1 MKNLC
6 AAGLLVVCIFAF
18 QSLSAQLQPV
28 TQKPVQKALTLAQLP
43 EKFECN
49 SSLLQKI
56 SAIRKSENISLPL
69 GNFEFTGQVTDKIQ
83 RSAGVVSMNIRST
96 NFPGALFT
104 LSVITDANNKQKL
117 VGRIINPQSDEVLV
131 LTEENNKY
139 FLVKQARSLFMTE

>member
-6 AAGLLVVCIFAF
+6 AAGLLVVCTIAF
-18 QSLSAQLQPV
+18 QSISAQLQPV
-28 TQKPVQKALTLAQLP
+28 IQKPVPKAFTLAQLP
-43 EKFECN
+43 EKLEFN
-49 SSLLQKI
+49 GSLLQRV

-69 GNFEFTGQVTDKIQ
+69 GNFEFAGQVTDKVQ
-83 RSAGVVSMNIRST
+83 RAAGVVSMNIRST

-104 LSVITDANNKQKL
+104 LSVITDADNKQKL

-139 FLVKQARSLFMTE
+139 FLVKQAKQFFMTE

>member
-6 AAGLLVVCIFAF
+6 TAGLLVVCIFAF
-18 QSLSAQLQPV
+18 QSINAQLQPV
-28 TQKPVQKALTLAQLP
+28 TQKPVQKALTLTQLP
-43 EKFECN
+43 DKLECN
-49 SSLLQKI
+49 SSLLKKL

-69 GNFEFTGQVTDKIQ
+69 GNFEFAGQVTDKIQ

-104 LSVITDANNKQKL
+104 LSVITDADNTQKL

-139 FLVKQARSLFMTE
+139 FLVKQARNLFMTE

>member
-18 QSLSAQLQPV
+18 QSISAQLQPV
-28 TQKPVQKALTLAQLP
+28 TQKPVQKAFTLAQLP
-43 EKFECN
+43 EKLECN
-49 SSLLQKI
+49 SSLLQKL

-69 GNFEFTGQVTDKIQ
+69 GNFEFAGQVTDKVQ

-104 LSVITDANNKQKL
+104 LSVITEADNTQKL
-117 VGRIINPQSDEVLV
+117 VGRIINPQSDEVLI

-139 FLVKQARSLFMTE
+139 FLVKQARNLFMTE